1 MTRPVRICGE
11 FFVAFC
17 YAEGSGRLVRFFERF
32 RLESS
37 RLRPICHQADA
48 SLSHEFNAM
57 SLRLAITRLASPNRL
72 NNCAA
77 FLGSPL
83 YRVLWGGTGSSPHGT
98 NARLAHA
105 PEP

>member
-11 FFVAFC
+11 SFVAFFD
-17 YAEGSGRLVRFFERF
+17 AEDSDHIGWFFERF

-37 RLRPICHQADA
+37 GLRPICHQAGA
-48 SLSHEFNAM
+48 SLPHEFNAM

-77 FLGSPL
+77 FLANPL
-83 YRVLWGGTGSSPHGT
+83 YRVL
-98 NARLAHA
+98 R
-105 PEP
+105 